1 MVLLSL
7 SSTPHAA
14 EHPATIEGHSSL
26 DAPAN
31 SNRYLEAIQALHTG
45 RCEDALATLGIASL
59 DQSSTE
65 SYLLRAFLHAQDLCL
80 TKAPREA
87 VRLLQAGIAS
97 GSHLPQSFALLGGL
111 YWRGDGIKQD
121 KARARSLFR
130 LAALNLGPALFVP
143 VGDTLLD
150 DKESAS
156 FRYWGLTERELK
168 ESSPWR
174 QSVPG
179 NCPISCWTNWHG

>member
-1 MVLLSL
+1 VVLLSL

-121 KARARSLFR
+121 KARARICFVWPHLILAPHSLFPSATPC
-130 LAALNLGPALFVP
+130 LTIKKAPAS
-143 VGDTLLD
+143 GIG
-150 DKESAS
+150 AS
-156 FRYWGLTERELK
+156 PSG
-168 ESSPWR
+168 S
-174 QSVPG
+174 
-179 NCPISCWTNWHG
+179 